1 MYLNIGGDTIINSEN
16 IVGIFDLDNC
26 TVTKKG
32 RDFINNNTNNI
43 VTVSFD
49 ELPKSFIIYN
59 DEKGD
64 KLYICQYQSSVLLKR
79 IKQNLI

>member
-32 RDFINNNTNNI
+32 RDFININI
-43 VTVSFD
+43 KNIITVSLD

-59 DEKGD
+59 DQNGVS
-64 KLYICQYQSSVLLKR
+64 LYICQYQSSVLLKR

>member
-16 IVGIFDLDNC
+16 IVGVFDLDNC

-32 RDFINNNTNNI
+32 RDFINSNIKNI
-43 VTVSFD
+43 VTVSFE

-59 DEKGD
+59 DEKGER
-64 KLYICQYQSSVLLKR
+64 LYICQYQSSVLLKR
-79 IKQNLI
+79 IKQNLM